1 MGPTG
6 DWRIVRG
13 SINSRILKSAL
24 QSLVSTRKQKKRKG
38 KTEYQSDDSYL
49 VSYKHKT
56 SKMDDLNG
64 SDTNM
69 NSFCR
74 FQQEIET
81 FKEFFNG
88 FLQEL

>member
-1 MGPTG
+1 MDFAIHST
-6 DWRIVRG
+6 IV
-13 SINSRILKSAL
+13 SVNK
-24 QSLVSTRKQKKRKG
+24 KNKKRKG

-56 SKMDDLNG
+56 SKMNDFNG

-69 NSFCR
+69 NAFCR

-88 FLQEL
+88 FYKFFEVFIVFV